1 MYTQLFSCDVQ
12 VAVRFTDCAGLAHHF
27 SVEEF
32 TAASFVKDIA
42 GFVCVDVYA
51 ALRPDRKYCCD
62 VVGRIHF
69 QNIF

>member
-1 MYTQLFSCDVQ
+1 MQ
-12 VAVRFTDCAGLAHHF
+12 VAVRFTDCAGLVRHF

-51 ALRPDRKYCCD
+51 ALRLDSIRCCD
-62 VVGRIHF
+62 VVGRTHF
-69 QNIF
+69 WNIF